1 MSKKLSAKIVS
12 FKRGVIMKTYLK
24 RFIPSQLPFFLII
37 LFFSCSTKQEDRIK
51 VLEQAFNINNI
62 DSAFSHY
69 TDNIVFEID
78 AFNGSGKQALRHG
91 AEWDSIVNTH
101 LSFSDIKIIGDSVI
115 CKCTEEN
122 DLSKLLGIGNGFYDP
137 VIFVFKDG
145 LIRYMKF
152 EKTSESQNAYNA
164 AFGSLIKWAS
174 REKSSRLKELMPEG
188 KFMINAES
196 ANGWLVL
203 AQEWREAKS
212 KNR

>member
-1 MSKKLSAKIVS
+1 
-12 FKRGVIMKTYLK
+12 MKANLK
-24 RFIPSQLPFFLII
+24 RFVLVQLPFLLLIFFL
-37 LFFSCSTKQEDRIK
+37 SCSTRHIDRAK
-51 VLEQAFNINNI
+51 VIEQAFNINNI
-62 DSAFSHY
+62 DSALSHY
-69 TDNIVFEID
+69 TDNVVFIID
-78 AFNGSGKQALRHG
+78 AFNGSGKQVLRHG

-122 DLSKLLGIGNGFYDP
+122 DLSKLLGINKGFYDP

-152 EKTSESQNAYNA
+152 ERTSESQNTSDS
-164 AFGSLIKWAS
+164 AFGTLIKWAS
-174 REKSSRLKELMPEG
+174 GERSNQLKKLMPEG
-188 KFMINAES
+188 KFIINAES

-203 AQEWREAKS
+203 AREWQEAKN